1 MVIAIVA
8 SVMAIIVVWCIY
20 RIHKY
25 PLAKGIRILAPVYLP
40 LFMLKRP
47 MLHLA
52 NAFLAKMT
60 HPRLLPGLSEEKGMA
75 GAVPYLLFRPMGI
88 DSPPLLIYLHGGGF
102 FFEADSGLYK
112 ACMEYALG
120 GGCAVMS
127 VQYRTSD
134 RHPYPAQDEDAR
146 TALRYVLQN
155 ADAMNI
161 DKERIAVG
169 GDSAGGCLAASLA
182 QWARDEGTSLLFQFL
197 VYPVLDRRMST
208 ESMRIFPDSPIWN
221 ARLSREMWEILGAE
235 TSPAECGNLEGLPPA
250 YIEVEEYDSLRDE
263 GTEYSERLQKAGVAV
278 DYHFVSG
285 SCHGF
290 DEFMSNRL
298 SRKMMEERISFIR
311 KSFWH

>member
-1 MVIAIVA
+1 MF
-8 SVMAIIVVWCIY
+8 
-20 RIHKY
+20 
-25 PLAKGIRILAPVYLP
+25 L
-40 LFMLKRP
+40 LF
-47 MLHLA
+47 
-52 NAFLAKMT
+52 
-60 HPRLLPGLSEEKGMA
+60 
-75 GAVPYLLFRPMGI
+75 PYMLFRPKGI
-88 DSPPLLIYLHGGGF
+88 DCPPLLIYLHGGGF
-102 FFEADSGLYK
+102 FFEAASGLYRT
-112 ACMEYALG
+112 CMEYALKG
-120 GGCAVMS
+120 SCALMA

-182 QWARDEGTSLLFQFL
+182 QWARDEGINLLFQFL

-208 ESMRIFPDSPIWN
+208 KSMRIFPDSPIWN
-221 ARLSREMWEILGAE
+221 ARLSRKMWEILGAE
-235 TSPAECGNLEGLPPA
+235 TSPAECENFECLPPA

-278 DYHFVSG
+278 DYHFVHG

-290 DEFMSNRL
+290 DEFMPNTL
-298 SRKMMEERISFIR
+298 SRKMMKERISFLR

>member
-1 MVIAIVA
+1 MVFAIMV
-8 SVMAIIVVWCIY
+8 SVIISIVVWCIY

-25 PLAKGIRILAPVYLP
+25 PLAKGIRLLSPIFLP

-47 MLHLA
+47 LLNFA

-60 HPRLLPGLSEEKGMA
+60 HPKLLPGLSKENGMA
-75 GAVPYLLFRPMGI
+75 GSVPYMLFRPKGI
-88 DSPPLLIYLHGGGF
+88 DCPPLLIYLHGGGF
-102 FFEADSGLYK
+102 FFEAASGLYR
-112 ACMEYALG
+112 ACMEYALKG
-120 GGCAVMS
+120 SCALMA

-182 QWARDEGTSLLFQFL
+182 QWARDEGINLLFQFL

-208 ESMRIFPDSPIWN
+208 KSMRIFPDSPIWN
-221 ARLSREMWEILGAE
+221 ARLSRKMWEILGAE
-235 TSPAECGNLEGLPPA
+235 TSPAECENLSCLPPA

-263 GTEYSERLQKAGVAV
+263 GTEYSERLQKTGVAV
-278 DYHFVSG
+278 DYHFVHG

-290 DEFMSNRL
+290 DEFMPNPL
-298 SRKMMEERISFIR
+298 SRKMMEERISFLR